1 MRAIFRPVLGIA
13 LAAALAGCSHGTSSI
28 APTQTGGVSP
38 AKTQGA
44 PVQYFGKVM
53 GNAAQVCGTV
63 RKGEAHCLSYVR
75 TDIPSRKGLSPA
87 DIRGFHPAD
96 LQAAYSL
103 PSATAGSGETM
114 AIVDAF
120 DDPNAEADLAVYRST
135 FGLPECSTANGCFQK
150 VNQFGQ
156 PSPLPA
162 ADTSGWSE
170 EESLDVDM
178 ASAICPNCK
187 IILVEGNN
195 NSFFSLALSV
205 DTAVRLGAD
214 TVSNSYG
221 GDESGY
227 HYNKYYHQRHHIIT
241 ASSGDSGYA
250 AGPQFPAGSQ
260 FVVAVGGTH
269 LATSSNSRGWDESV
283 WRGAGSG
290 CSAVVPK
297 PSWQTDSLCS
307 NRMIADVAADAD
319 PSSGVAVYDTYKFVH
334 GWSVFGGTSV
344 ASPII
349 AAVYNL
355 AGHTAGRDYAHGLY
369 QAPAGSLW
377 DIVSGSNGSCGG
389 TYLCTGVAG
398 YDGPTGMGTPNGVN
412 AFK

>member
-1 MRAIFRPVLGIA
+1 
-13 LAAALAGCSHGTSSI
+13 
-28 APTQTGGVSP
+28 
-38 AKTQGA
+38 
-44 PVQYFGKVM
+44 
-53 GNAAQVCGTV
+53 
-63 RKGEAHCLSYVR
+63 
-75 TDIPSRKGLSPA
+75 
-87 DIRGFHPAD
+87 
-96 LQAAYSL
+96 
-103 PSATAGSGETM
+103 M

-120 DDPNAEADLAVYRST
+120 DDPNAEADMGVYRST
-135 FGLPECSTANGCFQK
+135 FGLPDCTTANGCFQK
-150 VNQFGQ
+150 VNQHGQ
-156 PSPLPA
+156 PSPLPQ

-170 EESLDVDM
+170 EESLDLDM

-205 DTAVRLGAD
+205 DTAVRMGAD

-227 HYNKYYHQRHHIIT
+227 HYNKYYHQRHHVIT

-250 AGPQFPAGSQ
+250 AGPQFPADSE

-269 LATSSNSRGWDESV
+269 LIHSNNSRGWDESA
-283 WRGAGSG
+283 WHGAGSG
-290 CSAVVPK
+290 CSAVVLK
-297 PSWQTDSLCS
+297 PVWQTDALCS
-307 NRMIADVAADAD
+307 WRMIADVAAVAD
-319 PSSGVAVYDTYKFVH
+319 PATGVAVYDTYRFAH
-334 GWSVFGGTSV
+334 GWTVFGGTSV

-377 DIVSGSNGSCGG
+377 DVISGSNGSCGG

-398 YDGPTGMGTPNGVN
+398 YDGPTGMGTPNGVA